1 MAYEDLSKKIIAGV
15 GGKDNVVSVVHCT
28 TRLRFKLKDEKK
40 AHDDELKNT
49 DGIVTVV
56 KSAGQY
62 QVVIGNEVAD
72 VYDTLIKVGGFSD
85 GGQVADDYVDKS
97 NMSIADKFIDI
108 VSGIFTPFLGALAS
122 AGMIKGLVA
131 ACASLGILSK
141 TSGAYQIL
149 YAIGDSIFYFL
160 PIMIAVNAAKKF
172 KVELF
177 TAMGIA
183 AAMLYPAIVAISS
196 SKTTLMTIFK
206 GTFLQSDVHTTF
218 FGIPV
223 IMMNYSS
230 TVIPIILAVW
240 FAGYVQ
246 KWVKSWVPAVVRTFL
261 VPFFTLLIVVPITFI
276 VIGPVATWLGDL
288 LAAVTN
294 GAYNLSP
301 ILAAI
306 LMGAFWQVFVIFG
319 VHWGFVAVFFANLA
333 AYGFNKLLV
342 LSSAASFAQ
351 IGVVLAILL
360 QTKNEKTKGLAFPAF
375 LSGIFGVTEPAIY
388 GVTLPRK
395 KPFIISCIASA
406 LATII
411 IALGNVKLYMMGGM
425 GIFLYPAAINPKTGI
440 DKSFYFLIAATIV
453 AFILGFVL
461 QMLFG
466 KDAVDAQDQEH
477 IANDVQV
484 AANEA
489 KEIKKNAAVVKPSV
503 DYNKPT
509 TLVSPL
515 NGELIP
521 LSEVK
526 DEVFSTKAMGDGAAI
541 RPSEGVLRAPANGHV
556 VLVFP
561 TGHAI
566 GMHTDDGA
574 EVLMHIGMDTVNLNG
589 KGFETLVKKD
599 QVVKAGDPLVKF
611 DIEAIKKAGYD
622 VTTPIVITNTKNY
635 HKVSL
640 AKQGLVHV
648 GDNVLDLD

>member
-49 DGIVTVV
+49 DGVVTVV

-72 VYDTLIKVGGFSD
+72 VYDTLVKVGGFSD
-85 GGQVADDYVDKS
+85 GGQVDDDYVDTS

-122 AGMIKGLVA
+122 AGMIKGIVA
-131 ACASLGILSK
+131 ACASLGLLSK
-141 TSGAYQIL
+141 TSGEYQIL
-149 YAIGDSIFYFL
+149 YAIGDAFFYFL
-160 PIMIAVNAAKKF
+160 PILIAVNAAKKF
-172 KVELF
+172 KVEIF

-183 AAMLYPAIVAISS
+183 ATMVYPAIVAISS
-196 SKTTLMTIFK
+196 SKTTLMTVFK
-206 GTFLQSDVHTTF
+206 GTFLQSDIHTTF

-240 FAGYVQ
+240 FASYVQ

-261 VPFFTLLIVVPITFI
+261 VPFFTLLIVVPLTFL
-276 VIGPVATWLGDL
+276 VIGPIATWFGNL
-288 LAAVTN
+288 LSLITVS
-294 GAYNLSP
+294 AYHISP
-301 ILAAI
+301 ILAGI

-333 AYGFNKLLV
+333 ANGFDQILD
-342 LSSAASFAQ
+342 LSLAASFAQ
-351 IGVVLAILL
+351 IGVVLAILF
-360 QTKNEKTKGLAFPAF
+360 QTKNEKTKAIAFPAF
-375 LSGIFGVTEPAIY
+375 ISGIFGVTEPAIY

-425 GIFLYPAAINPKTGI
+425 GIFVISAAINPKTGI
-440 DKSFYFLIAATIV
+440 NSSLYYLIAAMVV

-477 IANDVQV
+477 IAQDVQT

-489 KEIKKNAAVVKPSV
+489 TEIKKNAAIAKTNS

-541 RPSEGVLRAPANGHV
+541 RPSEGILRAPADGHV

-599 QVVKAGDPLVKF
+599 QVVKAGEPLVKF

-635 HKVSL
+635 HKISL
-640 AKQGLVHV
+640 TKQGVVHI